1 MSIVA
6 LRKLTLCG
14 RAADRRA
21 ALSALQELGAVHLLP
36 LREAGPLEV
45 PDEQERRRADAAF
58 SHLSAAPDLRRPWP
72 PSRTID
78 LDAVIAEALENKG
91 RLRLLQDRI
100 DALEARVAG
109 LRAFGDFALPPLE
122 DLGGM
127 RLWFYVL
134 PVRHRAALERVD
146 LPWQIVGRTQ
156 TRLHVVVIDRTEP
169 PADLLPVPRVHA
181 GSDRLAD
188 LDAEL
193 EQTRIELERAE
204 TAWSELSR
212 NRTALG
218 RRLAEA
224 RDEDDLRAA
233 LGVTRD
239 EGPVFALQG
248 WVPAA
253 SEPALLALAEA
264 RGLAVTLEPPRPDE
278 MPPTLLDTSAGVPG
292 SEAITTFYRVPP
304 YRSWDPSL
312 VVFASFA
319 VFFAMILADAG
330 YALLLGVGLALA
342 WRRLGGSA
350 AGRRMRSMGAV
361 LVATA
366 LVYGVA
372 AGSYFG
378 AAPDPGSLPGRVAVI
393 DVADVDTMMT
403 VSIAIGAI
411 HVSLANAARAR
422 LLWGT
427 PAAWAPL
434 GWIAATAGGLL
445 IWRGAPEPGAV
456 LVAAGVLAVVVGGG
470 AARPVKVP
478 SDWLWR
484 ALAGL
489 QGLTR
494 VSTLFGDVLSYM
506 RLFALGLASA
516 SLAATFNQLAAQLW
530 SGTPGIGLLLGL
542 LVLLF
547 GHAVN
552 LALGIVS
559 GAVHGLRLN
568 FIEFFGW
575 GLSEEGY
582 PFRAFAR
589 RRETP

>member
-14 RAADRRA
+14 RAADRTA
-21 ALSALQELGAVHLLP
+21 AMSALQDLGAVHLLP
-36 LREAGPLEV
+36 LRAAGPLEV
-45 PDEQERRRADAAF
+45 PDADAHRRADAAF
-58 SHLSAAPDLRRPWP
+58 AHLSAAPELRRPWP
-72 PSRTID
+72 PAHAMD
-78 LDAVIAEALENKG
+78 LDAVIAETLENKG
-91 RLRLLQDRI
+91 RIRQLRDRI
-100 DALEARVAG
+100 DALKARIAG
-109 LRAFGDFALPPLE
+109 MRAFGDFALPPLA

-134 PVRHRAALERVD
+134 PVRQRGALERVD

-156 TRLHVVVIDRTEP
+156 TRLHVVVIAPEEP
-169 PADLLPVPRVHA
+169 RADLLPVPRVHVGA
-181 GSDRLAD
+181 ARLAHVAAD
-188 LDAEL
+188 L
-193 EQTRIELERAE
+193 EQARIELERAE
-204 TAWSELSR
+204 SAWCELSR
-212 NRTALG
+212 SRLALG

-224 RDEDDLRAA
+224 RDDDDLRAA
-233 LGVTRD
+233 LGMTRD
-239 EGPVFALQG
+239 AGPIFALQG

-253 SEPALLALAEA
+253 SEGALLALAEA
-264 RGLAVTLEPPRPDE
+264 RGLAVTLAPPRPDE
-278 MPPTLLDTSAGVPG
+278 TPPTLLDTSAGVPG
-292 SEAITTFYRVPP
+292 SEALTTFYRVPP

-312 VVFASFA
+312 AVFASFA
-319 VFFAMILADAG
+319 IFFAMILADAG
-330 YALLLGVGLALA
+330 YALLLGAGLALG
-342 WRRLGGSA
+342 WRRLGGTVT
-350 AGRRMRSMGAV
+350 GRQRRSMGAV
-361 LVATA
+361 LVTTA

-378 AAPDPGSLPGRVAVI
+378 VAPDPASLPGRIAII
-393 DVADVDTMMT
+393 DVADIDTMMT
-403 VSIAIGAI
+403 VSIVIGAL

-422 LLWGT
+422 QLWGT
-427 PAAWAPL
+427 PAAWVPL

-445 IWRGAPEPGAV
+445 TWRGAAAPGAT
-456 LVAAGVLAVVVGGG
+456 LVGAGLLAVVVGGG
-470 AARPVKVP
+470 AARPVATR

-489 QGLTR
+489 KGLAR

-516 SLAATFNQLAAQLW
+516 SLAATFNALAVQLW
-530 SGTPGIGLLLGL
+530 SGTPGVGLLLGL

-589 RRETP
+589 RRESP